1 MKNKSEESKG
11 KQETREETRNSSKKK
26 FHFVISEHD
35 EEDQGS
41 LKRTKG
47 LAFIFS

>member
-1 MKNKSEESKG
+1 
-11 KQETREETRNSSKKK
+11 
-26 FHFVISEHD
+26 VISEHD

-47 LAFIFS
+47 LAFIFSWIDKPFRLPRRYNVSCLKIGRAHVW